1 MGYAIA
7 EAARNMGADVTLVS
21 GKTNLRVPSNITFI
35 QIESA
40 KEMFEAIKNIY
51 DEADYVI
58 KSAAVADFR
67 PKVEALNK
75 IKKEDSNGVIELER
89 TDDILAY
96 LGSHKTHQKLC
107 GFAMETENVLNNA
120 KEKLLK
126 KNCDMLVLNNLR
138 TEGAGFGVDTN
149 VVTVLTKENTE
160 ELECMPKKDLAYII
174 LEKLMEV

>member
-1 MGYAIA
+1 
-7 EAARNMGADVTLVS
+7 
-21 GKTNLRVPSNITFI
+21 
-35 QIESA
+35 
-40 KEMFEAIKNIY
+40 
-51 DEADYVI
+51 
-58 KSAAVADFR
+58 
-67 PKVEALNK
+67 
-75 IKKEDSNGVIELER
+75 
-89 TDDILAY
+89 
-96 LGSHKTHQKLC
+96 
-107 GFAMETENVLNNA
+107 METENVLNNA